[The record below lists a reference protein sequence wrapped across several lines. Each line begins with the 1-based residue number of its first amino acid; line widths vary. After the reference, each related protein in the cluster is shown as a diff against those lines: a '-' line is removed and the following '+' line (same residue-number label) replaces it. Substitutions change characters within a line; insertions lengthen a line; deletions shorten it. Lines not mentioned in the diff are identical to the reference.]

1 MRNPFQLPEAIP
13 AALPWR
19 KWKVWGAE
27 MKKKYPVRFFLSRAL
42 PRWWARATR
51 VLWETPWYWLR
62 THTYNRY
69 HILDLR
75 NKVDGYDWG
84 WIDADA
90 QILYACFN
98 ILVSFVEK
106 ESPTVGN
113 HKTPEEWMSPDHEWQ
128 EGEREHLQE
137 QIDKELEI
145 RAIYDWWKTERKK
158 AKDDSEKESTTI
170 AMFEKRE
177 AFDAK
182 DEEMLI
188 RLMKVRR
195 SLWT

>member
-13 AALPWR
+13 AALPCDRREAWD
-19 KWKVWGAE
+19 AE

-106 ESPTVGN
+106 ESPEVGLA
-113 HKTPEEWMSPDHEWQ
+113 KTPEEFWPDHEWQ
-128 EGEREHLQE
+128 EGERESLQRHIERE
-137 QIDKELEI
+137 QEV
-145 RAIYDWWKTERKK
+145 RAIYDWWVTERKK
-158 AKDDSEKESTTI
+158 EKDESEKGD
-170 AMFEKRE
+170 FEKQAE
-177 AFDAK
+177 LSDK
-182 DEEMLI
+182 DNEMLI